1 MKIVL
6 IRPPAVI
13 SDSEL
18 RPGAS
23 PPLGLAYIA
32 ASLQAA
38 SHDIV
43 VVDMVGEA
51 LARFS
56 KVESTP
62 GILRQGL
69 SDSEAIARI
78 PADAEIIGVSC
89 MFSTEWLVT
98 RSLITK
104 IREHFPNAIII
115 AGGEHVTACPEFCL
129 ETCPA
134 LDCCGLGEG
143 DELFVDFARAV
154 EEGGDWKNTTGLV
167 LRDRDTRCEIRA
179 GSVSDGAGPSFT
191 RPARISQRTC
201 DPAIFRTTARK
212 RVREVDR
219 FPLPAWG
226 LFPIRNYIDHAAM
239 PGVDM
244 GRSMPILASRGCP
257 YKCTFCSNP
266 QMWGQLWK
274 ARKPESVLAEMIHW
288 VTEYQ
293 VTNFDFYD
301 LTAIVQKEWTIR
313 MAQLIIDNKLGIT
326 WQLPSGTRSEALDDQ
341 VVKLLYQS
349 GCRNIIYAP
358 EHGSTHMLDLIKKRI
373 NKKHMLRSV
382 RSAYLANIKTKANF
396 IIGFPDETIG
406 HTLSSYWFA
415 LRLSMVGLDD
425 VSFFPFSPYPGS
437 ELFERVRQE
446 GKIDMSDAYFTDLVR
461 NPKSFSQHIPD
472 WLMPIL
478 GLIGTA
484 MFYVLSF
491 SLRPQRFVELL
502 RALWTKRPQTR
513 LHSALLRV
521 LRAKTREARRL
532 ASRLGV

>member
-6 IRPPAVI
+6 VRPPAVI

-23 PPLGLAYIA
+23 PPLGLAYVA
-32 ASLQAA
+32 ASLRAA
-38 SHDIV
+38 SHDVV

-51 LARFS
+51 LERFS
-56 KVESTP
+56 KVEGTP

-69 SDSEAIARI
+69 SDDEAIDHI
-78 PADAEIIGVSC
+78 PPDAEIIGVSC
-89 MFSTEWLVT
+89 MFSTEWVVT
-98 RSLITK
+98 RALITNV
-104 IREHFPNAIII
+104 RQRYPTAIII
-115 AGGEHVTACPEFCL
+115 AGGEHITACPEFCL

-143 DELFVDFARAV
+143 DELFVDFARV
-154 EEGGDWKNTTGLV
+154 VQEGVDWATITGLV
-167 LRDRDTRCEIRA
+167 FRECGARSASKGSPVPLLALRANDSEINRN
-179 GSVSDGAGPSFT
+179 P
-191 RPARISQRTC
+191 
-201 DPAIFRTTARK
+201 ARK

-219 FPLPAWG
+219 FPLPAWE
-226 LFPIRNYIDHAAM
+226 LFPICNYIDHAAM

-288 VTEYQ
+288 IREYQ
-293 VTNFDFYD
+293 VTNFDFFD

-313 MAQLIIDNKLGIT
+313 MARLIIENKLGIT

-373 NKKHMLRSV
+373 NKKHMVRSV

-396 IIGFPDETIG
+396 IVGFPDETIG
-406 HTLSSYWFA
+406 HTLSSFWFA
-415 LRLSMVGLDD
+415 LRLGMAGLDD

-437 ELFERVRQE
+437 ELFERVKNE
-446 GKIDMSDAYFTDLVR
+446 GRIDMSDAYFADLVR

-484 MFYVLSF
+484 MFYAVSF
-491 SLRPQRFVELL
+491 SLRPQRLLELL
-502 RALWTKRPQTR
+502 KALWTKRPQTR

-521 LRAKTREARRL
+521 LRARGL
-532 ASRLGV
+532 LVNG

>member
-1 MKIVL
+1 
-6 IRPPAVI
+6 
-13 SDSEL
+13 
-18 RPGAS
+18 
-23 PPLGLAYIA
+23 
-32 ASLQAA
+32 
-38 SHDIV
+38 
-43 VVDMVGEA
+43 
-51 LARFS
+51 
-56 KVESTP
+56 
-62 GILRQGL
+62 
-69 SDSEAIARI
+69 
-78 PADAEIIGVSC
+78 
-89 MFSTEWLVT
+89 
-98 RSLITK
+98 
-104 IREHFPNAIII
+104 
-115 AGGEHVTACPEFCL
+115 
-129 ETCPA
+129 
-134 LDCCGLGEG
+134 
-143 DELFVDFARAV
+143 
-154 EEGGDWKNTTGLV
+154 
-167 LRDRDTRCEIRA
+167 
-179 GSVSDGAGPSFT
+179 
-191 RPARISQRTC
+191 
-201 DPAIFRTTARK
+201 
-212 RVREVDR
+212 VREVDR
-219 FPLPAWG
+219 FPLPAWE
-226 LFPIRNYIDHAAM
+226 LFPIRNYIDSAAM

-274 ARKPESVLAEMIHW
+274 ARKPESVLAEMVHW
-288 VTEYQ
+288 MKEYQ

-382 RSAYLANIKTKANF
+382 RSACLANIKTKANF

-415 LRLSMVGLDD
+415 LRLGMVGLDD

-437 ELFERVRQE
+437 ELFERVRKE

-484 MFYVLSF
+484 MFYALSF
-491 SLRPQRFVELL
+491 SVRPLRVLELL
-502 RALWTKRPQTR
+502 RALWTRRPQTR